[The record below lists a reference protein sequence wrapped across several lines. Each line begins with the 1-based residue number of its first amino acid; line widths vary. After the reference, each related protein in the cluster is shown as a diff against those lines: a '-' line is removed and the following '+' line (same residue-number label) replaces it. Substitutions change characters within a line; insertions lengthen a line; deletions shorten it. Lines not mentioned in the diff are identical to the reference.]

1 MVVAE
6 NSVNSMVDKK
16 KILTGTKHGVFREKF
31 DLGVLGKVPF
41 LITLKSCH

>member
-16 KILTGTKHGVFREKF
+16 KILTGTKDGVFREKF

>member
-31 DLGVLGKVPF
+31 DLRVLGKVPF
-41 LITLKSCH
+41 LLSLKGWH